1 MSRYMI
7 ERTLPAG
14 AIDTLTDEAL
24 RTVQANNAVFGVKW
38 IHSYMSRDKT
48 KTFCIYDG
56 PTEQAIRDANA
67 KNNVPFDRIIEIPED
82 LAPR

>member
-1 MSRYMI
+1 MPRYMI

-14 AIDTLTDEAL
+14 AVDGLTDESL
-24 RTVQANNAVFGVKW
+24 RTQQANNAVFGVKW

-56 PTEQAIRDANA
+56 PDEKAVREANA
-67 KNNVPFDRIIEIPED
+67 KNNVPIDRILEIPED
-82 LAPR
+82 LTPR

>member
-1 MSRYMI
+1 MI

-14 AIDTLTDEAL
+14 AVDGMNDEAL
-24 RTVQANNAVFGVKW
+24 KAVQTNNATFGVKW

-48 KTFCIYDG
+48 KTFCVYEG
-56 PTEQAIRDANA
+56 PTERAVRDANA

-82 LAPR
+82 LKPR

>member
-1 MSRYMI
+1 MPRYMI

-14 AIDTLTDEAL
+14 AVDGMSEEAL
-24 RTVQANNAVFGVKW
+24 KSIQTTNATFGVRW

-56 PTEQAIRDANA
+56 PNEQAIRDANG

-82 LAPR
+82 LVPR

>member
-1 MSRYMI
+1 MPRYMI

-14 AIDTLTDEAL
+14 AIDGLTDEAL
-24 RTVQANNAVFGVKW
+24 RTAQANNAVFGVKW

-56 PTEQAIRDANA
+56 PNEKAVRDANA
-67 KNNVPFDRIIEIPED
+67 KNNVPLDRIIEIPED

>member
-1 MSRYMI
+1 MPRYMI

-14 AIDTLTDEAL
+14 AVDGLTDEAL
-24 RTVQANNAVFGVKW
+24 RTLQANNAVFGVKW

-56 PTEQAIRDANA
+56 PDERAVREANA
-67 KNNVPFDRIIEIPED
+67 KNNVPIDRIIEIPED
-82 LAPR
+82 LTPR

>member
-1 MSRYMI
+1 MPRYMI

-14 AIDTLTDEAL
+14 AVDGLTDESL
-24 RTVQANNAVFGVKW
+24 RTLQGNNAVFGVKW

-56 PTEQAIRDANA
+56 PNEKAVREANA
-67 KNNVPFDRIIEIPED
+67 KNNVPFDRITEIPED
-82 LAPR
+82 LKPR